1 MHIVLSL
8 RGTWLVGRMAIP
20 KAKSVW
26 QQLIPFDSD
35 LAWVVRGEMDNAI
48 HRINHY
54 PLDIADLSDGLCY
67 PAFEQ
72 LRADV
77 LLAL

>member
-1 MHIVLSL
+1 
-8 RGTWLVGRMAIP
+8 MAIP
-20 KAKSVW
+20 KAKSVC
-26 QQLIPFDSD
+26 QQVIIPFNSD
-35 LAWVVRGEMDNAI
+35 LAWVVRGKMDNAI

-54 PLDIADLSDGLCY
+54 PLGIANLSDGLRY

>member
-26 QQLIPFDSD
+26 QQVIIPFDSD
-35 LAWVVRGEMDNAI
+35 LAWVVRGKMDNAI

-54 PLDIADLSDGLCY
+54 PLDIADLS
-67 PAFEQ
+67 FEQ